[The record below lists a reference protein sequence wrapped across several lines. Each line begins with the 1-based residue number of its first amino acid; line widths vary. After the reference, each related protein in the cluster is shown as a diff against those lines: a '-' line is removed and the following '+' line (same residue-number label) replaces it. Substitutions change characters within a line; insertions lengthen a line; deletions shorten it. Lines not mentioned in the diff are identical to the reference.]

1 MPPKSQAE
9 WASQR
14 AASPS
19 KMIPMTGLSRC
30 PPGEVFST
38 TMTSV
43 STAIDSRLPTPRP
56 NITSINAQ
64 QLPRQKPMAQPQ
76 PPGGSY
82 PFAVGVP
89 EEPERATAL
98 IEAACLERAELEH
111 PCDREGGRANH
122 PGMQGQPEPVAHEPV
137 DLSISQ
143 KRKEGERCPDEGIAS
158 QERSWD
164 RIWASLL
171 PTSMYDHILLRSS
184 MVLK

>member
-30 PPGEVFST
+30 LPGEVFST
-38 TMTSV
+38 IMTSV

-64 QLPRQKPMAQPQ
+64 QLPRQKTHGAAPAARH
-76 PPGGSY
+76 SY

-111 PCDREGGRANH
+111 PCDREGGRTNH
-122 PGMQGQPEPVAHEPV
+122 PGMQDQPESVTHEPV

-171 PTSMYDHILLRSS
+171 PTSMHDHI
-184 MVLK
+184 